1 MRRVQGRLAGLYGAC
16 SLRAL
21 NRVPPLSTAF
31 SVPVPTTRPP
41 TRREREQD
49 IAKQR
54 GLDGVEED
62 ATGISCVT
70 RRRRRKRDDEQ
81 HQHQHQEQEQQYE
94 DDFDPIAPPLVKRSR
109 ATPYPRALR
118 RTDKRPRRPLPP
130 SFQRLRQL
138 IGQTTQGE
146 VPMEEASVPGDG
158 DEDDGVDETEY
169 WT

>member
-1 MRRVQGRLAGLYGAC
+1 MRRVQGRLAGLYDAC
-16 SLRAL
+16 SLKAL
-21 NRVPPLSTAF
+21 NRVSPLSTAF

-41 TRREREQD
+41 TRREREQN

-54 GLDGVEED
+54 GLDGAGEEEED

-70 RRRRRKRDDEQ
+70 RRRRRKRGDE
-81 HQHQHQEQEQQYE
+81 QHQHQEQEQQYE

-138 IGQTTQGE
+138 IGQATQGE
-146 VPMEEASVPGDG
+146 VPVEEASVPGDG
-158 DEDDGVDETEY
+158 DDDGVDETEY